1 MYLPVEN
8 DHKIGLRAL
17 LRHLGYSSPS
27 ITWEFNPT
35 PLLGTYL
42 KDYRHLGPQSLPVIM
57 LSLFLLHRLFQKFY
71 KGIGTNDGSKYPID
85 TLHGRGL
92 LLRSFAAGGIA
103 NNNGKIAMIACQ
115 AGISFYTPVEMKA
128 GKDDDLYIFSCQFN
142 RQRGADKSSL
152 QGTFTEF

>member
-57 LSLFLLHRLFQKFY
+57 LSLFLLHRLFQKLY
-71 KGIGTNDGSKYPID
+71 KGIGTNDGSKYPIYKTHD
-85 TLHGRGL
+85 RDHIHR
-92 LLRSFAAGGIA
+92 
-103 NNNGKIAMIACQ
+103 
-115 AGISFYTPVEMKA
+115 
-128 GKDDDLYIFSCQFN
+128 IFSSTDNTQ
-142 RQRGADKSSL
+142 KK
-152 QGTFTEF
+152 